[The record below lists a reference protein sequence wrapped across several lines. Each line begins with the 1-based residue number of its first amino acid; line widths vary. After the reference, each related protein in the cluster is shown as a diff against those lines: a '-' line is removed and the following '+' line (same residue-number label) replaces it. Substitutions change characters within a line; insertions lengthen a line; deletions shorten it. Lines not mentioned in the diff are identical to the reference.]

1 MAVTYS
7 FPELP
12 TWELG
17 ELDTFASPEEMRAA
31 LGDVGAGNALR
42 LSLSLLVATRHVLH
56 ALGYTIVGPE
66 PPADLPA
73 YPDPIEIVPV
83 AVPVATWRTAT
94 IAAAVRFYKSPE
106 VPFGVAGGWDMATYV
121 RQSIPDVDMMLI
133 GERVAFGIA

>member
-1 MAVTYS
+1 VAYT

-17 ELDTFASPEEMRAA
+17 ELDTFAAPEEMRAA
-31 LGDVGAGNALR
+31 LGAVGDGNALR
-42 LSLSLLVATRHVLH
+42 LNLALLVATRHVLH
-56 ALGYTIVGPE
+56 VLGYTIVGTDLDAE
-66 PPADLPA
+66 IPPS
-73 YPDPIEIVPV
+73 PDPLVIVPV
-83 AVPVATWRTAT
+83 AVPFATWRAAT